1 MVLGVGVIQ
10 IWGLHLNLGDREVL
24 RGVNLCLQ
32 PGVIYGLLGPNGAGK
47 STTLSVITGLR
58 KAHSGSVRVL
68 GMDPARDGRSLRA
81 RIGVLPEQ
89 AGFYDWM
96 SGRDYLDWSARLY
109 GKRQGQ
115 AEALG
120 LLRRVGLDTADPS
133 GIGTY
138 SRGMRQRLAL
148 ARALINNPELLV
160 LDEPTN
166 GLDPRGRREIHDVL
180 LGLSHKEGIGIL
192 LCTHLLDD
200 VDRLCSSVG
209 ILAEGQTLL
218 EGSIPDLLGRRRAS
232 LCYRILMAPG
242 PHTILLPP
250 GINVVTRIEDW
261 WHIELAADLMPA
273 EAWLRLM
280 EAGFRI
286 LEIHREGGGLEEL
299 YLAAT
304 APMQEAI

>member
-1 MVLGVGVIQ
+1 MSVIQ
-10 IWGLHLNLGDREVL
+10 IWGLRLNLDDREVL

-58 KAHSGSVRVL
+58 RADSGSVRVL
-68 GMDPARDGRSLRA
+68 GMDPAQEGRDLRA

-96 SGRDYLDWSARLY
+96 SGREYLDWSARLY

-115 AEALG
+115 SEAIR
-120 LLRRVGLDTADPS
+120 LLRRVGLDPGDPS

-166 GLDPRGRREIHDVL
+166 GLDPRGRREIHNVL
-180 LGLSHKEGIGIL
+180 LGLSQKEGIGIL

-209 ILAEGQTLL
+209 ILSEGQTLL

-232 LCYRILMAPG
+232 LCYRIRVEPG
-242 PHTILLPP
+242 PHTILFPP

-261 WHIELAADLMPA
+261 WHIELAADLVPA

-304 APMQEAI
+304 APQEEAI

>member
-1 MVLGVGVIQ
+1 MSVIQ
-10 IWGLHLNLGDREVL
+10 IWGLRLYLGDREVL

-58 KAHSGSVRVL
+58 RAHSGSVRVL
-68 GMDPARDGRSLRA
+68 GMDPARDGRDLRA

-109 GKRQGQ
+109 GKPQGQ
-115 AEALG
+115 LGAIG
-120 LLRRVGLDTADPS
+120 LLRRVGLDPADPS

-148 ARALINNPELLV
+148 ARALVNNPELLV

-180 LGLSHKEGIGIL
+180 LGLSQKEGIGIL

-209 ILAEGQTLL
+209 ILSEGQTLL

-232 LCYRILMAPG
+232 LCYRILGEPG
-242 PHTILLPP
+242 PHTILFPP

-261 WHIELAADLMPA
+261 WHIELAPDLVPA

-280 EAGFRI
+280 EVGFRI

-304 APMQEAI
+304 APQEEAI

>member
-1 MVLGVGVIQ
+1 
-10 IWGLHLNLGDREVL
+10 
-24 RGVNLCLQ
+24 
-32 PGVIYGLLGPNGAGK
+32 
-47 STTLSVITGLR
+47 
-58 KAHSGSVRVL
+58 
-68 GMDPARDGRSLRA
+68 MDPARDGRDLRA

-96 SGRDYLDWSARLY
+96 SGREYLDWSARLY

-115 AEALG
+115 SEAIG
-120 LLRRVGLDTADPS
+120 LLRRVGLDPADPS

-180 LGLSHKEGIGIL
+180 LGLSQKEGIGIL

-232 LCYRILMAPG
+232 LSYRILVEPG
-242 PHTILLPP
+242 PHTILFPP
-250 GINVVTRIEDW
+250 GIKVVTRIEDW
-261 WHIELAADLMPA
+261 WHIELAPDLVPA

-280 EAGFRI
+280 KAGFRI
-286 LEIHREGGGLEEL
+286 LEIHRRGGGLEEL

-304 APMQEAI
+304 TPEQEAI

>member
-1 MVLGVGVIQ
+1 
-10 IWGLHLNLGDREVL
+10 
-24 RGVNLCLQ
+24 
-32 PGVIYGLLGPNGAGK
+32 
-47 STTLSVITGLR
+47 
-58 KAHSGSVRVL
+58 
-68 GMDPARDGRSLRA
+68 MDPARDGRNLRA

-109 GKRQGQ
+109 GKSQGQ
-115 AEALG
+115 SGAIG
-120 LLRRVGLDTADPS
+120 LLHRVGLDPADPS

-180 LGLSHKEGIGIL
+180 LGLSQNEGIGIL

-232 LCYRILMAPG
+232 LCYRILVEPG
-242 PHTILLPP
+242 PHTILFPP

-261 WHIELAADLMPA
+261 WHIELAPDLVPA

-304 APMQEAI
+304 APQEEAI